1 MVQIIEN
8 WSCIVGIVLAIMAPP
23 QGGDHGVLRIQ
34 VERVEPIA
42 GFADL
47 LADRVGQTIDVRV
60 RSEQLA
66 RARPEA
72 GERVRMRVRRG
83 GPTQV
88 FAHPDWVHGQNDACD
103 DAP

>member
-1 MVQIIEN
+1 MIEN
-8 WSCIVGIVLAIMAPP
+8 WSCIVGIVLAILAPP
-23 QGGDHGVLRIQ
+23 QGGSHGILRVQI
-34 VERVEPIA
+34 ERVEPIA

-47 LADRVGQTIDVRV
+47 LADRAGQTIDVRV

-72 GERVRMRVRRG
+72 GDRVRMRVRRG

-88 FAHPDWVHGQNDACD
+88 FAHPDWVHGQNDACG